1 MLKKFF
7 FLISFSVAIL
17 FVFSEGTIVLDSKEE
32 RILTYFGICK
42 KIKNINDYP
51 IPVFVNSKED
61 FESTINSNTLEVSEV
76 PDEEFPI
83 KNDIVLVIDTS
94 GSMDNDGKI
103 SQAKNAANNFID
115 KTDLTINRISIVK
128 FTKSATN
135 LIGLSSEKNTLKSKV
150 NSLGAGGG
158 TNLIKGY
165 QLARQI
171 LSSNGR
177 ETITYDEYGIPS
189 GTSRIMIF
197 MSDGVGGNPISE
209 KINVINN
216 EITTYSIAFGSG
228 ADTDTLS
235 NMITNDGE
243 YYFAQNGEVLN
254 QVYEN
259 INEKIKI
266 VCEDRA
272 Q

>member
-1 MLKKFF
+1 MLKRFF
-7 FLISFSVAIL
+7 FLISFSIAII
-17 FVFSEGTIVLDSKEE
+17 FVFSEGIVVLDSNEE

-42 KIKNINDYP
+42 KIKNINEYSVP
-51 IPVFVNSKED
+51 IFVGSKED
-61 FESTINSNTLEVSEV
+61 FESTINSNSFEVSEV

-94 GSMDNDGKI
+94 GSMGGTKI

-128 FTKSATN
+128 FTNSATS
-135 LIGLSSEKNTLKSKV
+135 LIGLSSEKNTLKSKI

-197 MSDGVGGNPISE
+197 MSDGIGGNPIPE